1 MAEGP
6 VGPSLRE
13 RLARALTGAVGTTVL
28 LAVAFALML
37 VAGPAG
43 YGFGLLA
50 VGAILWATRWDWSR
64 FGLERPAPG
73 RLAPMAR
80 RALLWT
86 LGAFLLVD
94 LALAPAVEQLT
105 ERRHDL
111 SAFAALEG
119 DLFAW
124 LALTIFMW
132 ITAAF
137 GEELVFRGFLQ
148 RELAR
153 LLGDGAPGRIA
164 ATGVTAVFFGAVH
177 LYQGVSGIVTTGVM
191 GLLLG
196 ILFWREGGR
205 LLPCILVHGFYDM
218 IGITLIF
225 LGLVDTSPPGV
236 P

>member
-6 VGPSLRE
+6 AGHSLRA
-13 RLARALTGAVGTTVL
+13 RLARALTGAVGSTVL
-28 LAVAFALML
+28 LAFAFALML

-43 YGFGLLA
+43 YGFGLFA

-73 RLAPMAR
+73 QLGPLVR

-86 LGAFLLVD
+86 LGAFALVD

-105 ERRHDL
+105 EQPHDL

-124 LALTIFMW
+124 LALTAFMW

-153 LLGDGAPGRIA
+153 LLGDGTPGRIA

-225 LGLVDTSPPGV
+225 LGLVDTSPPGAS
-236 P
+236 

>member
-1 MAEGP
+1 MTEGP
-6 VGPSLRE
+6 AGPSLRD
-13 RLARALTGAVGTTVL
+13 RLARSLTSPVGTTLL
-28 LAVAFALML
+28 LAVAFALLL

-64 FGLERPAPG
+64 FGLARPAPG
-73 RLAPMAR
+73 RLAPTAR

-105 ERRHDL
+105 ERPHDL

-119 DLFAW
+119 DPFAW
-124 LALTIFMW
+124 LALSAFMW

-153 LLGDGAPGRIA
+153 LLGDGTPSRIA

-177 LYQGVSGIVTTGVM
+177 LYQGVSGVVTTGVM

-196 ILFWREGGR
+196 VLFWREGGR

-225 LGLVDTSPPGV
+225 LGLVDTSTPGTR
-236 P
+236 